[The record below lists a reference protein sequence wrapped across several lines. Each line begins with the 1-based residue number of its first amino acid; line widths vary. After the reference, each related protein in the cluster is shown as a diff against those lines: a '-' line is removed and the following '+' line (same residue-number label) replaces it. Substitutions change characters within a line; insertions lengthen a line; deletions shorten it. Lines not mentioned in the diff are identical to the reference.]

1 MENYALLIDHTN
13 LSPQCSLADLKKLC
27 QEASENSFK
36 SVCVPPHYVRQAKE
50 LLRNTSVLVCTVIGF
65 PLGYS
70 TTAVKAFETKNA
82 IENGADEID
91 MVINNC
97 LVKESEF
104 EEVTKD
110 IAAVVQASQGRPV
123 KVILETCLLEDQ
135 QIVSASKCAQAAGA
149 KFVKTSTGFSKSG
162 ASLDAVK
169 LMKQSIPS
177 SMEVKASGGIR
188 DYEKADLMVKNGA
201 TRLGTSASLSIVN
214 GNPEKEK
221 EKGSY

>member
-1 MENYALLIDHTN
+1 MENYAKLIDHTN
-13 LSPQCSLADLKKLC
+13 LSPQCSIADIEKLC
-27 QEASENSFK
+27 QEASENNFK
-36 SVCVPPHYVRQAKE
+36 SVCVPPHYVRMAKE
-50 LLRNTSVLVCTVIGF
+50 LLKDTSVLVCTVIGF

-97 LVKESEF
+97 LLKEDKLEDI
-104 EEVTKD
+104 TKD
-110 IAAVVQASQGRPV
+110 IAEVVQASQGKTV
-123 KVILETCLLEDQ
+123 KVILETCLLEQDQ
-135 QIVSASKCAQAAGA
+135 IISACKCAQAAGA
-149 KFVKTSTGFSKSG
+149 NFVKTSTGFSKSG

-169 LMKQSIPS
+169 LMKQNISP

-188 DYEKADLMVKNGA
+188 DNKSAELMVKSGA

-214 GNPEKEK
+214 DQAEKE
-221 EKGSY
+221 EGPY